1 MKPTVAFLNSLPAKD
16 TRTEALWRIRL
27 SRNGRAG
34 RPLSYNRESQSK
46 LRKQARRQKPHGWKG
61 GAK

>member
-16 TRTEALWRIRL
+16 TRTEALWRVRL
-27 SRNGRAG
+27 SRASRYAAT
-34 RPLSYNRESQSK
+34 PAVSQAKRRK
-46 LRKQARRQKPHGWKG
+46 LIRRQKG